1 MITLL
6 SANAWIKIK
15 IGNKVVHIDPGYIG
29 TYKLYGLSKEAVE
42 EPADLLLIT
51 HEHSDHLQPGIVKK
65 IIKKDTVIIAP
76 EVCKT
81 LLKDPFICCQA
92 GDSYQVEPFQI
103 QVVHSYN
110 TPQGHSTQKNHKKG
124 IGVGYILK
132 TPQTS
137 FYHAGDTDLIPE
149 MESFPPI
156 DVAFLPIGGTY
167 TMDIPEAIKS
177 TFVLQAPIVIPMHFL
192 LEDPAEFKKQLEEQS
207 STRVIVL
214 KPGQEIE
221 SLEENPS

>member
-15 IGNKVVHIDPGYIG
+15 VNNKVVHIDPGYMG
-29 TYKLYGLSKEAVE
+29 TYKLYGLAKEVVE
-42 EPADLLLIT
+42 EPADLVLIT
-51 HEHSDHLQPGIVKK
+51 HEHADHLQPGIVKK
-65 IIKKDTVIIAP
+65 ILKKDTVLIAP
-76 EVCKT
+76 EVCKP

-92 GDSYQVEPFQI
+92 GDSFQVEPFQI

-110 TPQGHSTQKNHKKG
+110 TPQGRSTQKNHKKG

-132 TPQTS
+132 TPQYT

-149 MESFPPI
+149 MEDFPEI
-156 DVAFLPIGGTY
+156 DIAFLPIGGTY
-167 TMDIPEAIKS
+167 TMDMTEAIKA

-192 LEDPAEFKKQLEEQS
+192 QENPVEFKKQLEEQS
-207 STRVIVL
+207 QTRVIVL
-214 KPGQEIE
+214 KPGQETDL
-221 SLEENPS
+221 LEENPS